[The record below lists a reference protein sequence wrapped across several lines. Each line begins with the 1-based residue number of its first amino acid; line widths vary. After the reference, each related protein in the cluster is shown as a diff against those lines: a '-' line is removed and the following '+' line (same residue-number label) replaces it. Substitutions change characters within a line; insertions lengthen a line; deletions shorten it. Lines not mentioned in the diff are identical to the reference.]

1 MDCSSYFKARAD
13 RRLRIGVLLIKAV
26 VQILD

>member
-13 RRLRIGVLLIKAV
+13 WRLHIGVLLIKAV